1 VDTVIR
7 PRRPAV
13 AVGARPCA
21 SRVSSTARG
30 KIFRERL
37 ERAAK
42 PPKLIIGAMM
52 HKLAQVAYGVV
63 RSGKRF
69 DLARH
74 GVCGG

>member
-1 VDTVIR
+1 
-7 PRRPAV
+7 
-13 AVGARPCA
+13 
-21 SRVSSTARG
+21 
-30 KIFRERL
+30 
-37 ERAAK
+37 
-42 PPKLIIGAMM
+42 MM